1 MASSHPKQD
10 GECVVHRVHKAGV
23 KSGHLRNDG
32 HLHCSLPTCVY
43 NDYSFGSPTHSVCVK
58 VIGCVQLVRLSFN
71 ISVNI

>member
-1 MASSHPKQD
+1 MVSVSYIVYTKLESNLATYVTMDICTAH
-10 GECVVHRVHKAGV
+10 C
-23 KSGHLRNDG
+23 LR
-32 HLHCSLPTCVY
+32 TCVY